1 MSENSEHRR
10 VVQLPAD
17 VALHARPAGLLVR
30 AAAALPADVVL
41 NANGRTAKASSILQ
55 VLALGAEGGSTVEV
69 VTSGAGA
76 SDALDT
82 IAGLLQTL
90 AEPTV

>member
-1 MSENSEHRR
+1 MSQNSEHRR
-10 VVQLPAD
+10 VVQLPRE

-30 AAAALPADVVL
+30 AAAALHADVVL
-41 NANGRTAKASSILQ
+41 NANGKTAKASSILQ

-82 IAGLLQTL
+82 IAGLLETL

>member
-1 MSENSEHRR
+1 MSENSEYRR

-30 AAAALPADVVL
+30 AAAALDADVVL

-55 VLALGAEGGSTVEV
+55 VLALGAEGGTTVEV
-69 VTSGAGA
+69 VTSGTGA

-82 IAGLLQTL
+82 IAGLLERL
-90 AEPTV
+90 SDATV

>member
-1 MSENSEHRR
+1 MSQNSEHRR
-10 VVQLPAD
+10 VVQLPPE

-30 AAAALPADVVL
+30 AAAALAADVVL
-41 NANGRTAKASSILQ
+41 NANGKTAKASSILQ

-82 IAGLLQTL
+82 IAGLLERL
-90 AEPTV
+90 SEPTV

>member
-1 MSENSEHRR
+1 MSESSEYRR

-30 AAAALPADVVL
+30 AAAALDADVVL
-41 NANGRTAKASSILQ
+41 KANGKTAKAGSILQ

-82 IAGLLQTL
+82 IAGVLENL

>member
-10 VVQLPAD
+10 VVRLPAD

-41 NANGRTAKASSILQ
+41 NANGKTAKASSILQ

-69 VTSGAGA
+69 VTSGAEA

-90 AEPTV
+90 SEPTV

>member
-30 AAAALPADVVL
+30 AAAALPAQVVL
-41 NANGRTAKASSILQ
+41 NANGKTAKASSILQ
-55 VLALGAEGGSTVEV
+55 VLALGAEGGSSVEV
-69 VTSGAGA
+69 VASGAGA

-82 IAGLLQTL
+82 IARLLESL
-90 AEPTV
+90 TV

>member
-41 NANGRTAKASSILQ
+41 NANGKTAKASSILQ
-55 VLALGAEGGSTVEV
+55 VLALGAEGGSSVEV
-69 VTSGAGA
+69 VTSGARA

-82 IAGLLQTL
+82 IAGLLQGL
-90 AEPTV
+90 SEPTV

>member
-10 VVQLPAD
+10 VVRLPGG

-30 AAAALPADVVL
+30 AAAALDAEVIL
-41 NANGRTAKASSILQ
+41 NVNGKTANASSILQ
-55 VLALGAEGGSTVEV
+55 VLALGADGGSSVEV

-82 IAGLLQTL
+82 IAGVLETL
-90 AEPTV
+90 A